1 MSYEDHKATWNNGVR
16 KAIRRGAAEN
26 EVQKHRELMT
36 GAWKK
41 ISTQRRR
48 FEVNYDPGLLEI
60 LQKDTWRN
68 DKDFEKTCVRKRTAD
83 KKHPASTIWNVGCG
97 FHAKASLMMRGGSF
111 LENI

>member
-1 MSYEDHKATWNNGVR
+1 MSYEDRKATWNNGVR

-48 FEVNYDPGLLEI
+48 FEVKYDPDLLEI
-60 LQKDTWRN
+60 LQEDTWKN
-68 DKDFEKTCVRKRTAD
+68 DKDFEKTCVRKRRAD
-83 KKHPASTIWNVGCG
+83 KNIQHPLYGTWVAD
-97 FHAKASLMMRGGSF
+97 FMLRQD
-111 LENI
+111 